1 MNQPYAARNGDL
13 CLCSNGSYDKYGLA
27 SSEDLC
33 DGVNSPQQI
42 HYNATTYIRVYST
55 QNAIGGLKIHGPGV
69 GWLFQET
76 EFTAVIGKGK
86 EESFLP
92 IVNSLRSFVL
102 NLDLIHAYDIFLL

>member
-1 MNQPYAARNGDL
+1 MNQSYAARNGDL

-33 DGVNSPQQI
+33 DGVNSSQQI

-76 EFTAVIGKGK
+76 EFTAVVSKGK
-86 EESFLP
+86 ESFLP
-92 IVNSLRSFVL
+92 IVNSLGSFVL